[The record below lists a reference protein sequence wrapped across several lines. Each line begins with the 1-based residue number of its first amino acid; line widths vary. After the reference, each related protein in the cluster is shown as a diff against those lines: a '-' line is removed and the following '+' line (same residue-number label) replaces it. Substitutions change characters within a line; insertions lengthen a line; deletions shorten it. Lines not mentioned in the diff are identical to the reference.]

1 MLVRN
6 RSPSAKYIEQYGRVL
21 HVAALHAACEQ
32 HPFQIFCAGQFRAC
46 PSRDVRKKKNEL
58 DTTQTTVKRWATT
71 KRINSYLLGTHPR
84 QHDDTRD
91 VLRATTSTTLME
103 PMETIT
109 LECNTSKTLNTFHPF
124 FKLTLTARSHTHMEH
139 VRTYV
144 SCNYKVHI
152 DKHPH
157 VQRSAN
163 CVTFA
168 SHLCGISPRFQP
180 LPVQCRTR
188 ASTFQIA
195 KPRLAQPD
203 DCTS

>member
-6 RSPSAKYIEQYGRVL
+6 RSPSAKYIEQHGRVL

-32 HPFQIFCAGQFRAC
+32 HPSDFLSWAIGSVSFAR
-46 PSRDVRKKKNEL
+46 RMKTR
-58 DTTQTTVKRWATT
+58 TQHHPDDRQVLRWATT
-71 KRINSYLLGTHPR
+71 KRINSYLLRTHPR
-84 QHDDTRD
+84 QHDDARD
-91 VLRATTSTTLME
+91 VLRATTSTTLVE

-168 SHLCGISPRFQP
+168 SHSCGISPRFQP

-195 KPRLAQPD
+195 KRRPAQPD